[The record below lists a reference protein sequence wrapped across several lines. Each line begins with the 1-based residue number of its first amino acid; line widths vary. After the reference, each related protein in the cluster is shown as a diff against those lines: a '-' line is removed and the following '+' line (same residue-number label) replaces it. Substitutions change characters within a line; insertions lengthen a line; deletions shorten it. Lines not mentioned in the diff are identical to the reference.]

1 MDSVKDFLVKFG
13 QPFLM
18 KYVARI
24 VLYGAT
30 AISAKLAIAAPD
42 NDTQAKVTDW
52 IVTALLAGLAMLV
65 DYWRH
70 KSDQKEAA
78 PVLAAKVDT
87 LKVQVK
93 ELKADA
99 KICK

>member
-1 MDSVKDFLVKFG
+1 
-13 QPFLM
+13 M

-70 KSDQKEAA
+70 KSDQKNAA
-78 PVLAAKVDT
+78 PALAAKVDT
-87 LKVQVK
+87 LKVK
-93 ELKADA
+93 LADA
-99 KICK
+99 RDVIKSSSL